1 MADPGDGWQTVLP
14 TKTSGIERLS
24 RSQLEAYERQIL
36 REWEGSRGHWSGMGK
51 HTGTSPQDYA
61 EAKKIHMRLKS
72 ASENRV
78 LGSGSYGI
86 VERVNFFHNNKTVC
100 LARKHIQY
108 RRGWTIQL
116 LREEAHVMEKL
127 DHEHIVKLVG
137 TYCVRPHE
145 LYILLWPVAVCNL
158 DSLFND
164 LDLLKSG
171 HGDRDDIIN
180 RLQALDLQDFQG
192 LERGSRANGQAP
204 TVRGNCPLDFLK
216 QIMGCI
222 TRAVAY
228 CHEANIRHLDLKPS
242 NILLNAGG
250 RVYLADFGIA
260 KDVNDRDRTMTMGP
274 QGTPKWRAPE
284 IHSSSDEWSMKAA
297 DVYSLGLVLL
307 NIATVLYGGNL
318 GDFDVVLG
326 DLTSRGRAEKL
337 EQYHSQLERLALAT
351 QEVEDVNTPSFAP
364 KHVVG
369 LTSKML
375 SPDPSRRP
383 VVNQVETE
391 LVELGGIDQ
400 IYHSSCCKKSSR
412 FVTDR
417 INTKYKQAV
426 DERNRLRAERE
437 PLTKRLEVLER
448 MGETYETRI
457 QNERRVQAEKI
468 AALQEQLQKERSEK
482 ERAEAA
488 LKQWEKRQS
497 RQTIPVPSPA
507 RRISAS
513 SPSPGGLMMQTR
525 RTHPLISTTPN
536 GSPLPAQPQ
545 QRASAPVVT
554 FNTRLSYSQT
564 AAAAV
569 APRVVSPSNIR
580 RPESTAPRQPE
591 SPGPSAIPVASP
603 SPDTAGFPL
612 RSRNSGSRLPRAVN
626 PATPIRSNTPALNRD
641 PSSTD
646 STQLSMSSSTFSR
659 LSLSR
664 YSESA
669 AETSVAGTPD
679 LGSPAVNGTKGLGED
694 KGQRRP
700 SIAAEAASGQAD
712 RTDPEID
719 AQHVALGMGL
729 GIMERRGSIARES
742 ASIRDTASV
751 ASSAAMPGTLSP
763 VLSGSA
769 LSSPRASHAILDTQ
783 GGTFKVPSMPTAKSW
798 ADVARSRRKPDPVP
812 VPVA

>member
-1 MADPGDGWQTVLP
+1 
-14 TKTSGIERLS
+14 
-24 RSQLEAYERQIL
+24 
-36 REWEGSRGHWSGMGK
+36 MGK

-61 EAKKIHMRLKS
+61 EAKKIHMRFKS
-72 ASENRV
+72 ASDKQV

-86 VERVNFFHNNKTVC
+86 VEKVKFSHNNKTVC

-127 DHEHIVKLVG
+127 DHEHIVRLVG

-145 LYILLWPVAVCNL
+145 LYLLVWPVAACNL

-171 HGDRDDIIN
+171 HGDRDDILS
-180 RLQALDLQDFQG
+180 RLQALDLQNFQV
-192 LERGSRANGQAP
+192 LERGGRPAGQAS
-204 TVRGNCPLDFLK
+204 TSQGNCPLGFLK

-242 NILLNAGG
+242 NILLNPG

-307 NIATVLYGGNL
+307 NIGTVLYGGNL

-326 DLTSRGRAEKL
+326 DLSARGRAEKL
-337 EQYHSQLERLALAT
+337 ERYHAQLERLALAT
-351 QEVEDVNTPSFAP
+351 QEVEDVNSPSFAP
-364 KHVVG
+364 KHIVG
-369 LTSKML
+369 LTSTML
-375 SPDPSRRP
+375 SADPSKRP

-417 INTKYKQAV
+417 INTKYKQV
-426 DERNRLRAERE
+426 VEERNRLRAEQE
-437 PLTKRLEVLER
+437 PLTKRLGALER
-448 MGETYETRI
+448 MEETYETRI
-457 QNERRVQAEKI
+457 QNERRAQAEKI

-488 LKQWEKRQS
+488 LKQWERRQF

-513 SPSPGGLMMQTR
+513 GPSPSGLMMQTR
-525 RTHPLISTTPN
+525 RTHPLISTAPN
-536 GSPLPAQPQ
+536 GSTLPAQPQ
-545 QRASAPVVT
+545 PQQRPSAPTVT
-554 FNTRLSYSQT
+554 FCARPSYSQT

-569 APRVVSPSNIR
+569 TPRVASSSNIR
-580 RPESTAPRQPE
+580 RPESAVPRPSD

-669 AETSVAGTPD
+669 ADTSVAGTPAI
-679 LGSPAVNGTKGLGED
+679 GSPAVNGHKGDD
-694 KGQRRP
+694 KGERRP
-700 SIAAEAASGQAD
+700 SIAAEAAPSGQPDHA
-712 RTDPEID
+712 DPEID
-719 AQHVALGMGL
+719 AQHVAFGMGL
-729 GIMERRGSIARES
+729 GIMERRGSTTH
-742 ASIRDTASV
+742 DTASV
-751 ASSAAMPGTLSP
+751 VSSAAMPGTLSP
-763 VLSGSA
+763 LPSGSA
-769 LSSPRASHAILDTQ
+769 LSSPRATHAVPDTQ

>member
-1 MADPGDGWQTVLP
+1 MANLEDGWQTVLP
-14 TKTSGIERLS
+14 TKTSGIERLT

-36 REWEGSRGHWSGMGK
+36 REWENTRGHWSGMGK
-51 HTGTSPQDYA
+51 HTGTSVQDYT
-61 EAKKIHMRLKS
+61 EAKKLHARFKS
-72 ASENRV
+72 APDKV
-78 LGSGSYGI
+78 LGSGSYGV
-86 VERVNFFHNNKTVC
+86 VEKVNFFHNNKTVC

-108 RRGWTIQL
+108 RRGFSIQL

-171 HGDRDDIIN
+171 QGDRDDIVS
-180 RLQALDLQDFQG
+180 RLHALDLQDFQAI
-192 LERGSRANGQAP
+192 ERGSRPAGHTP
-204 TVRGNCPLDFLK
+204 TRQGNCPLDFLR

-222 TRAVAY
+222 TRAVAF
-228 CHEANIRHLDLKPS
+228 CHESNIRHLDLKPS
-242 NILLNAGG
+242 NILLNPGG
-250 RVYLADFGIA
+250 VYLADFGIA
-260 KDVNDRDRTMTMGP
+260 KDVNDRDRTMTMGV

-284 IHSSSDEWSMKAA
+284 IHSSRDEWSMKAA

-318 GDFDVVLG
+318 TDFDVVMG

-337 EQYHSQLERLALAT
+337 AHYHAQLETLALAT
-351 QEVEDVNTPSFAP
+351 QEVEDVNAPSFAP
-364 KHVVG
+364 KHVIG
-369 LTSKML
+369 LTSRML
-375 SPDPSRRP
+375 APEPSNRP
-383 VVNQVETE
+383 IVNQVETE
-391 LVELGGIDQ
+391 LVELGGIEQ
-400 IYHSSCCKKSSR
+400 IYHSPCCKKSTR

-426 DERNRLRAERE
+426 EERNRLRAERA
-437 PLTKRLEVLER
+437 PMAKRLEVLER
-448 MGETYETRI
+448 MDETYESRI
-457 QNERRVQAEKI
+457 QNERRAQAEKI
-468 AALQEQLQKERSEK
+468 AALQEQLHKERNER
-482 ERAEAA
+482 ERAEARLA
-488 LKQWEKRQS
+488 EAQQWGRKQPRPS
-497 RQTIPVPSPA
+497 IPVPTPV
-507 RRISAS
+507 RKISMS
-513 SPSPGGLMMQTR
+513 GPTPSGVTIQTR
-525 RTHPLISTTPN
+525 RTLMGTPPN
-536 GSPLPAQPQ
+536 GSPSSQPQ
-545 QRASAPVVT
+545 QRAPVPTVT
-554 FNTRLSYSQT
+554 FTTRPSYSQT
-564 AAAAV
+564 AAAAI
-569 APRVVSPSNIR
+569 APRVPPLTNIG
-580 RPESTAPRQPE
+580 RPDSAACSQPA

-603 SPDTAGFPL
+603 SPDTPAGFPL

-659 LSLSR
+659 FSSSR

-669 AETSVAGTPD
+669 AETSVAGTPAI
-679 LGSPAVNGTKGLGED
+679 GSPAINNANGGDRNG
-694 KGQRRP
+694 RRP
-700 SIAAEAASGQAD
+700 SIAADFTPAGHAD

-729 GIMERRGSIARES
+729 GIMERRES
-742 ASIRDTASV
+742 VATDAANVRDTASV
-751 ASSAAMPGTLSP
+751 ISSATMPGTMSP

-769 LSSPRASHAILDTQ
+769 LSSPRATHAVPDSQ
-783 GGTFKVPSMPTAKSW
+783 EAGTFKVPSMPTAKSW
-798 ADVARSRRKPDPVP
+798 ADVARSRRRPEPMP